1 MLLVSLLE
9 KINSKRNWIF
19 VLLGLVLITYLGTML
34 FFRYPMHDETLYLQE
49 TIAMSEILKGGEWI
63 GNYGVGVHGFL
74 FKLPLALVFLITG
87 PSVLIATLYTYIL
100 AVASLLLTYLV
111 SKEVFKNK
119 YYALIAT
126 FLFAFSFEFIRSTPT
141 YLREIPS
148 VLTILLFTY
157 LYIKDWNKWL
167 LGIAMLLILDSKEY
181 MFFIVGLAY
190 VIVELIRYFR
200 TEKITFISIIKLSWN
215 LVKVFAP
222 SLIYIV
228 LMFTTSLVPVNM
240 FIASILSLID
250 RSKNWNAQQFSV
262 DSGTMNAVN
271 SGDVKEI
278 GKITYRFGIYIL
290 DQIVSIVNV
299 LLGYIGKFVYPR
311 SFSFISIPKIIL
323 IPSAIFGFLQ
333 FKENFKKNDSKQFLF
348 ILVFVFLLIFM
359 LRSSHGRYLF
369 SISPF
374 IFMML
379 VTFFINISKNIKLS
393 IVVILFAWLFEAFG
407 LYFETT
413 WEIPKMLVS
422 SSVLIAFLTL
432 LYIGNNSK
440 LKEISILFISI
451 FIMGLLSLS
460 SFTYLYTQGQIYYSL
475 KYGREFEAEMI
486 LPYLNESKYIV
497 VNDTRTAQLLPFYLS
512 ESYTE
517 PFWKWGLK
525 TWLPK
530 STMGVKH
537 QEQNI
542 LVNDEISSDMVLKED
557 VLFVMFDST
566 VGKIEFSNERLIQN
580 FLTDSRYVLK
590 NKVELKG
597 KVMYIFQSNENNN

>member
-9 KINSKRNWIF
+9 KINSKRNWLFIILGVTLIIYF
-19 VLLGLVLITYLGTML
+19 VSML

-49 TIAMSEILKGGEWI
+49 TIAISEILKGGEWI

-74 FKLPLALVFLITG
+74 FKLPLALVFLMSG
-87 PSVLIATLYTYIL
+87 PSVLIATLYTYLL
-100 AVASLLLTYLV
+100 AIVAVIFTYLV
-111 SKEVFKNK
+111 AKEVFKNR
-119 YYALIAT
+119 YYALITT

-157 LYIKDWNKWL
+157 LYIKNWNKWM

-181 MFFIVGLAY
+181 MFFIVGVAY
-190 VIVELIRYFR
+190 VITELIKYFK
-200 TEKITFISIIKLSWN
+200 TEEVTFNSVLNLIWN
-215 LVKVFAP
+215 FIKVFLP
-222 SLIYIV
+222 SVIYIV

-278 GKITYRFGIYIL
+278 GKITYRFGIYFL
-290 DQIVSIVNV
+290 DQIIGIINL
-299 LLGYIGKFVYPR
+299 LLGYLGKFVYPR

-323 IPSAIFGFLQ
+323 IPSIIFGFLQ
-333 FKENFKKNDSKQFLF
+333 FKEYFKKNDVKQFIF
-348 ILVFVFLLIFM
+348 ILVAVFLLIFM
-359 LRSSHGRYLF
+359 LRNSHGRYLF

-379 VTFFINISKNIKLS
+379 VTFFMNISRNIKLS
-393 IVVILFAWLFEAFG
+393 IVVILIAWIFEAFG
-407 LYFETT
+407 LFFETT
-413 WEIPKMLVS
+413 WEIPKMLIS
-422 SSVLIAFLTL
+422 LSVLISFLL
-432 LYIGNNSK
+432 LIYFGKNK
-440 LKEISILFISI
+440 VFRHLSILIVSM

-460 SFTYLYTQGQIYYSL
+460 SITYLYTQGQIYYSL
-475 KYGREFEAEMI
+475 KYGSEFEAEKI
-486 LPYLNESKYIV
+486 LPYLKNSKFVV
-497 VNDTRTAQLLPFYLS
+497 VNDTRTTQLLPFYLS

-525 TWLPK
+525 PWLPK
-530 STMGVKH
+530 SNMGQRH

-542 LVNDEISSDMVLKED
+542 LVSDSISNDIQISSDSIL
-557 VLFVMFDST
+557 VMFDST
-566 VGKIEFSNERLIQN
+566 AGKTEFSNERLIQN
-580 FLTDSRYVLK
+580 FLSDSRYQLK

-597 KVMYIFQSNENNN
+597 KVMYIFQTNENNN